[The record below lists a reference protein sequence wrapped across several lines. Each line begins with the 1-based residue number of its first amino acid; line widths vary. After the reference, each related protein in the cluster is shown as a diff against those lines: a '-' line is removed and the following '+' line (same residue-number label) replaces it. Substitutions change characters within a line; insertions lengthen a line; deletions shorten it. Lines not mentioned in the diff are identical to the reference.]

1 MYIYGDD
8 WGSTSCLVFQVT
20 PPPFVDRRKRW
31 TGAWTDSQ
39 KNQSEKKWHLDGI
52 VFEIVNPAYSVV
64 DIRHF
69 WVPEG
74 QTEVMATRRG
84 LALKRYGGGQ
94 IKTSLELVE
103 EAVQDLESTQ
113 PSSET
118 HQNQMGMLIC
128 PECSPCTYKKWTSQE
143 TCANRCISVVFYRTF
158 IFIKFTR
165 WWL

>member
-20 PPPFVDRRKRW
+20 PPPLSIGGSVGRVLERIRKKISQWKSDTWMASYLRSWTPRIQWWTSTTFGFRKGRRRW
-31 TGAWTDSQ
+31 
-39 KNQSEKKWHLDGI
+39 L
-52 VFEIVNPAYSVV
+52 
-64 DIRHF
+64 
-69 WVPEG
+69 
-74 QTEVMATRRG
+74 ATRRG

-158 IFIKFTR
+158 ILIKFTR